1 VVQVFNR
8 WGNLVFDT
16 KDYQNDWGGTWNKEL
31 LPDGVYFY
39 VIDLKDGSELRSGYI
54 SVPR

>member
-8 WGNLVFDT
+8 WGNLVFDA

-39 VIDLKDGSELRSGYI
+39 VIDLGDGSELRSGYI
-54 SVPR
+54 SVQR